1 LVIVIGGQRSA
12 INISDLQDGASW
24 ATDELKHVRVICS
37 IAGLRQLTSLGL
49 NCGSSPAWG

>member
-1 LVIVIGGQRSA
+1 VIGDQPST
-12 INISDLQDGASW
+12 INYLQDGASW

-49 NCGSSPAWG
+49 NHGYPH